1 MNDKGLII
9 CPISNI
15 IGQLS
20 SKLTPRPHIQIFF
33 PSLWIKIRLHD
44 LLCHQAAIQSNS
56 AVVCASLQTKTTT
69 VMCEFGRWLEQN
81 IVCTRPNSPQK
92 KTKRRKHLRRRSDGY
107 LTRCDTKP
115 TLIIRRPQVFFFQWR
130 ERLLEG
136 QVVNILSLSVRLTWR
151 RALQNPPVHRAP
163 GPPAHSLPHLASA
176 HKYLTLCSLM
186 FDSCLLSQ
194 TSVRVTDN
202 FTLIVLALMN
212 KIKNNK
218 CFVLLLV

>member
-20 SKLTPRPHIQIFF
+20 SKLTPRPHIQIFV
-33 PSLWIKIRLHD
+33 PSLWIKICLHD

-92 KTKRRKHLRRRSDGY
+92 KTKRTEAALWWIFN
-107 LTRCDTKP
+107 
-115 TLIIRRPQVFFFQWR
+115 TLWHKTDSNHTTTSSFFFPVTWT
-130 ERLLEG
+130 
-136 QVVNILSLSVRLTWR
+136 VAVRSSCKHPFPFRPSNL
-151 RALQNPPVHRAP
+151 AP
-163 GPPAHSLPHLASA
+163 GPPEPTCSPGSWSSR
-176 HKYLTLCSLM
+176 TLVTS
-186 FDSCLLSQ
+186 SGLS
-194 TSVRVTDN
+194 T
-202 FTLIVLALMN
+202 
-212 KIKNNK
+212 
-218 CFVLLLV
+218 

>member
-115 TLIIRRPQVFFFQWR
+115 TLIIQRPRVFFFP
-130 ERLLEG
+130 
-136 QVVNILSLSVRLTWR
+136 VTWTVAGR
-151 RALQNPPVHRAP
+151 SSCKHPFPFHPSNLAP
-163 GPPAHSLPHLASA
+163 GPPEPTCSPGSWSSR
-176 HKYLTLCSLM
+176 TLVTS
-186 FDSCLLSQ
+186 SGLS
-194 TSVRVTDN
+194 T
-202 FTLIVLALMN
+202 
-212 KIKNNK
+212 
-218 CFVLLLV
+218 